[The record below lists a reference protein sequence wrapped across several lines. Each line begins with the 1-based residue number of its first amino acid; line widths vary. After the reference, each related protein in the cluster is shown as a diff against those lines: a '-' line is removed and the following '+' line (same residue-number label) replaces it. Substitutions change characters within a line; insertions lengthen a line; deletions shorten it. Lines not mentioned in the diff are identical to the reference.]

1 MKNEG
6 KTVVVTGGAGGL
18 GRAVI
23 ALLKTKGW
31 TTVSLDLQS
40 DNRADSRSAP
50 DLALVADVSSS
61 SEIDEAFKQIEEQ
74 FHSLDAL
81 ICLAGVVFDAPVVG
95 ISKREI
101 QPYSEEHWRQTLDV
115 NLTGTF
121 LSAREFLLRNIKSR
135 RKGVIVTCSSPAAVG
150 SPGQAAYSASK
161 AGVEAFTVALARE
174 ASPWGIRVCGLR
186 PALTKTP
193 MADRYPP
200 HILDGLVKK
209 SLLHRFAAAEEV
221 AQAFLFLLES
231 DLANGRIFSLDGG
244 IQL

>member
-1 MKNEG
+1 MKSKR

-18 GRAVI
+18 GQAVV
-23 ALLKTKGW
+23 ALLKHKGW
-31 TTVSLDLQS
+31 TTVSLDLRS
-40 DNRADSRSAP
+40 DNHTDSSHTP

-61 SEIDEAFKQIEEQ
+61 SQIADAFKQVEEQ

-101 QPYSEEHWRQTLDV
+101 QPYSEEHWHRTLDV

-121 LSAREFLLRNIKSR
+121 LSAREFLLRNIKMR
-135 RKGVIVTCSSPAAVG
+135 RKGVIVTCSSPAAAG

-174 ASPWGIRVCGLR
+174 ASPWGIRACGLR

-193 MADRYPP
+193 MADRYPA
-200 HILDGLVKK
+200 HILEGLVKK

-231 DLANGRIFSLDGG
+231 DLANGRIFNLDGG